1 MAIIE
6 VENLKKSFRIS
17 KRNPG
22 IKGAFTGLFKRTYD
36 NIEAVKDMSFTINPG
51 EIVGYIGPNGAGK
64 STTIKILSGIMVPD
78 GGECSIDGK
87 TPWKERINHVKN
99 IGVVFGQ
106 RSQLWWD
113 LPLKDS
119 FELLKDIYKIP
130 RDVYEENL
138 KELTE
143 TLNTKDI
150 MNIPVRQLSLGQRM
164 KCELMA
170 SLLHNPKI
178 LFLDE
183 PTIGLDAVS
192 KLIVREFIKKINR
205 ERGVTVILTTH
216 DMDDIEDLCH
226 RVIVIGKG
234 RVLSDGSLGDL
245 RQEVLSQRRIIL
257 NTFNTVD
264 HYKINKILS
273 NKPDINYI
281 DGKEDKIIL
290 EFNPNKTSSQ
300 DLISFLSSKIS
311 IKDMLIENPPIEEII
326 AKLYK
331 KFNIN

>member
-1 MAIIE
+1 MEVIE
-6 VENLKKSFRIS
+6 VKNLKKSFKIS

-22 IKGAFTGLFKRTYD
+22 IKGAFGGLFKRTYE
-36 NIEAVKDMSFTINPG
+36 NIEAVKDVNFTINQG

-78 GGECSIDGK
+78 GGECVILGR

-113 LPLKDS
+113 LPLRDS

-130 RDVYEENL
+130 RNTYEENL

-143 TLNTKDI
+143 ILNTKDL
-150 MNIPVRQLSLGQRM
+150 MDIPVRQLSLGQRM

-170 SLLHNPKI
+170 SLLHKPKI

-192 KLIVREFIKKINR
+192 KLVVRDFIKKINR

-234 RVLSDGSLGDL
+234 KVLSDGPLEDL
-245 RQEVLSQRRIIL
+245 RKEVLSERRIIL
-257 NTFNTVD
+257 NTFNPISQNQ
-264 HYKINKILS
+264 INKILS
-273 NKPDINYI
+273 HKSYINYI
-281 DGKEDKIIL
+281 ESKNDKVIL
-290 EFNPNKTSSQ
+290 GFDPNKTSSQ
-300 DLISFLSSKIS
+300 DLISFLSSKVS

-326 AKLYK
+326 SKLYK